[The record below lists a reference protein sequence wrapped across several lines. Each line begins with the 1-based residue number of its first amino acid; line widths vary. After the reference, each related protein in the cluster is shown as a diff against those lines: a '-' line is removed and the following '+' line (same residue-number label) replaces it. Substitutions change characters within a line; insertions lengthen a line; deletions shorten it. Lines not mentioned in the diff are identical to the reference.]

1 MKLLCS
7 LTGDYG
13 FIMEI
18 LSDGDGIFHRYK
30 GELSPQ
36 AVRTY
41 DGEIIPLKKSVLRH
55 VKDTSYVKTLIR
67 GKYFKELAD
76 AVIKE
81 LFPND

>member
-1 MKLLCS
+1 MKLLYS
-7 LTGDYG
+7 FAAAT
-13 FIMEI
+13 
-18 LSDGDGIFHRYK
+18 
-30 GELSPQ
+30 GELVDFVTDGNEIFQRIGNDLAPQ

-81 LFPND
+81 LFPDD